1 MRVVII
7 EDEPLAADRLGYLMK
22 EYDPSVEIIAC
33 LGSVEE
39 AVEYFRTRPHPD
51 LLLVDI
57 ELGDGVSFSI
67 FSQVRIDCPVIFT
80 TAYDQYAIEAFR
92 LFSIDYLLK
101 PVTGEGLARA
111 MQKLR
116 SLSSGFGG
124 FTPGLTDAIRNLHH
138 HSGRAYRSRFLVRT
152 GSRMCFVE
160 AAQVA
165 YFLSEGKS
173 VFLVSRDG
181 SRYPLDITLEK
192 LQEELDPREFF
203 RLNRGIICSIHAI
216 REIKTYFNS
225 RLKISL
231 HAGGQS
237 DEAIVSRERVTAFKA
252 WADA

>member
-7 EDEPLAADRLGYLMK
+7 EDEPLAAERLCYLLK
-22 EYDPSVEIIAC
+22 EYDPAVEITAR

-39 AVEYFRTRPHPD
+39 AVEYFRSRPHPD
-51 LLLVDI
+51 VLLVDI

-116 SLSSGFGG
+116 SMSGFQG
-124 FTPGLTDAIRNLHH
+124 FAPALTEAIRSLHQT
-138 HSGRAYRSRFLVRT
+138 GRSYRTRFLVRT
-152 GSRMCFVE
+152 GSRMFFVE

-173 VFLVSRDG
+173 VFLVSREG
-181 SRYPLDITLEK
+181 ARYPLDITLEK
-192 LQEELDPREFF
+192 LQEELDPRDFF

>member
-7 EDEPLAADRLGYLMK
+7 EDEPLAAERLCFLLK
-22 EYDPSVEIIAC
+22 EYDPAVEISAC

-39 AVEYFRTRPHPD
+39 AVEYFRNRPHPD
-51 LLLVDI
+51 VLLVDI

-116 SLSSGFGG
+116 NMSGFRG
-124 FTPGLTDAIRNLHH
+124 FTPALTEAIRSLHPT
-138 HSGRAYRSRFLVRT
+138 GRSYRTRFLVRT
-152 GSRMCFVE
+152 GTRMCFVE

-181 SRYPLDITLEK
+181 ARYPLDITLEK
-192 LQEELDPREFF
+192 LQEELDPRDFF

>member
-7 EDEPLAADRLGYLMK
+7 EDEPLAAERLCFLLR
-22 EYDPSVEIIAC
+22 EYDPAVETIAR

-39 AVEYFRTRPHPD
+39 AVQYFRTRPHPD
-51 LLLVDI
+51 VLLVDI

-80 TAYDQYAIEAFR
+80 TAYDQYALEAFR

-101 PVTGEGLARA
+101 PVTGEALARA

-116 SLSSGFGG
+116 SISGFSG
-124 FTPGLTDAIRNLHH
+124 FTPALTAAIRSLHQADR
-138 HSGRAYRSRFLVRT
+138 SYRTRFLVRT

-160 AAQVA
+160 ASQVA

-181 SRYPLDITLEK
+181 ARYPVDTTLEK
-192 LQEELDPREFF
+192 LQEDLDPRDFF
-203 RLNRGIICSIHAI
+203 RLNRGVICSIHAI
-216 REIKTYFNS
+216 REIRTYFNS

-231 HAGGQS
+231 HAGGHS